1 MLQSLEFARQII
13 FVTQQSNALTLI
25 QGLQTW
31 ECVIFGV
38 RLLFL
43 KRVILKF
50 VLLHFEAQCFVLW
63 TILITRVINITSTQN
78 LAKCNINSIQ
88 FPIKF
93 ISFQL
98 PSFELKPENLHCIAN
113 SLSVGLL
120 SWHVKATIAQG
131 KITAKAECDISSR
144 DFSVSRLFLLG
155 KI

>member
-1 MLQSLEFARQII
+1 MHWHWHKDYKH
-13 FVTQQSNALTLI
+13 
-25 QGLQTW
+25 G
-31 ECVIFGV
+31 ECVIFCV
-38 RLLFL
+38 RLLCL

-50 VLLHFEAQCFVLW
+50 VLWHFEAQWIVLW
-63 TILITRVINITSTQN
+63 TTLITRVINITSTQN
-78 LAKCNINSIQ
+78 LAKCNINSNQ

-131 KITAKAECDISSR
+131 TITAKAECDISSR
-144 DFSVSRLFLLG
+144 DFSVSRLFSFFCEYRYQSQ
-155 KI
+155 KIWFRKKG